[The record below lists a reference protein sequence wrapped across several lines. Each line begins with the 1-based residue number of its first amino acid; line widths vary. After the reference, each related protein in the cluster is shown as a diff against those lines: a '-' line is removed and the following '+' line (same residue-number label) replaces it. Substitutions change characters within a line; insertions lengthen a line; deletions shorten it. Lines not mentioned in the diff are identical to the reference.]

1 MLNLLYKAKSGRHPT
16 TKSVP
21 TAINHKGFK
30 TMVAQIFSKNSI
42 ARFEIRVVWHDI
54 TTGFVNGVRFAVVDG
69 MVTFPNHPTFNK
81 EYEAVKPSTRNLA
94 INLGRAVALTPQFQ
108 AAKRESKATNLNV
121 VNGNFPGLFQV
132 TNPLSG
138 SIYNVV
144 LRPGKTFCEC
154 PDHQY
159 RKLECK
165 HIRVCLRY
173 QPQIQPVAVPTL
185 MPSYAGKARSV
196 GRIKAA
202 PDLDITKEQYLAI
215 SRASLGI

>member
-1 MLNLLYKAKSGRHPT
+1 
-16 TKSVP
+16 
-21 TAINHKGFK
+21 
-30 TMVAQIFSKNSI
+30 MVAQIFSKNSI

-121 VNGNFPGLFQV
+121 VNGNFRGLFQV

-159 RKLECK
+159 RKIECK
-165 HIRVCLRY
+165 HIKAVKKH
-173 QPQIQPVAVPTL
+173 QPKPETNLTL
-185 MPSYAGKARSV
+185 MPSYAGKARSA
-196 GRIKAA
+196 GRIKSN
-202 PDLDITKEQYLAI
+202 PDLDITEEQYLAI

>member
-1 MLNLLYKAKSGRHPT
+1 
-16 TKSVP
+16 
-21 TAINHKGFK
+21 
-30 TMVAQIFSKNSI
+30 MVAQIFSKNNI

-54 TTGFVNGVRFAVVDG
+54 TTGFVNGIRFAVVDG
-69 MVTFPNHPTFNK
+69 IVTFPNHPTFNK

-108 AAKRESKATNLNV
+108 AAKRESKTVQLTV
-121 VNGNFPGLFQV
+121 QNGNFPGLFNV

-165 HIRVCLRY
+165 HLRAVKKHQ

-185 MPSYAGKARSV
+185 MPSYAGKAFSS
-196 GRIKAA
+196 GRLKSIKAS
-202 PDLDITKEQYLAI
+202 DISDEQLAMA
-215 SRASLGI
+215 RASLGI